1 MTLREKL
8 EALRRYDTPSV
19 TNVVASY
26 PKAPQYCLTL
36 YDAWYGKWYT
46 DQRIRCMYPELGAV
60 AGLAVT
66 CTYALPG
73 TAREPK
79 TLRHVLRE
87 IRAKDAPVI
96 VVIHQDMPEEIGSRN
111 GLCGGNMMTA
121 FKATGAVGVLSDGP
135 SRDIDE
141 VRPMKMQY
149 LLTGVTPGHGP
160 FEITR
165 VNTPVEICG
174 MEVADG
180 DVIHM
185 DENGAVKFPLDRLD
199 DVLERLAK
207 LSARESDCMRRVR
220 EAGDDVELIA
230 DINAETFKY

>member
-1 MTLREKL
+1 MTLTEKL
-8 EALRRYDTPSV
+8 NELRKYDTPSV

-26 PKAPQYCLTL
+26 PNAPQYCLRL

-46 DQRIRCMYPELGAV
+46 DQRIRCMFPEVGAV

-73 TAREPK
+73 TVAEPL

-87 IRAKDAPVI
+87 IRAQDAPAI
-96 VVIHQDMPEEIGSRN
+96 VVIHQDMPEEIRARN

-135 SRDIDE
+135 SRDVDE

-160 FEITR
+160 FEITA
-165 VNTPVEICG
+165 VNTNVEICG
-174 MEVADG
+174 MEVGPG

-185 DENGAVKFPLDRLD
+185 DENGAVKFPVDRIDDVLDRLK
-199 DVLERLAK
+199 K
-207 LSARESDCMRRVR
+207 LSAREADCMRRVR
-220 EAGDDVELIA
+220 EAGDDVERIA